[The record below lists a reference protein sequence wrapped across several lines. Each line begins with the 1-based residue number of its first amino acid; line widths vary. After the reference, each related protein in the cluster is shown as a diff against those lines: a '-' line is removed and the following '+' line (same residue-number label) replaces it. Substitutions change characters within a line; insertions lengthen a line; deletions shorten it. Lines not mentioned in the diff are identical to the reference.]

1 MECPIIVRSHSSSW
15 DHSSPTHASSP
26 HATPRTNHATKP
38 YLFCGTLGSPY
49 LFFSRIIMYRHTR
62 LSAYCTKSPP
72 FYNFR
77 KRSKKDKALRHN
89 CRPYCDKCI
98 SVQRFLCFRFTGN
111 AITLITYVYGCRQH
125 LRYKTQPYP

>member
-1 MECPIIVRSHSSSW
+1 MGCPIIVRSHSSSW
-15 DHSSPTHASSP
+15 DHSGPTMHLLLM
-26 HATPRTNHATKP
+26 PRLERIMQPSRIHFAVNV
-38 YLFCGTLGSPY
+38 
-49 LFFSRIIMYRHTR
+49 FFSYYNVQAYSS
-62 LSAYCTKSPP
+62 SAYCTKPPP

-89 CRPYCDKCI
+89 CRSYCDKCI

-111 AITLITYVYGCRQH
+111 AITLITYVCSCRQH